1 MKRFLAIVL
10 RIGLFLILFSGI
22 FYLVD
27 QTLQFKYDDGIT
39 PMEDFYSYPQGSID
53 VLLLGSSHM
62 GVNVDTT
69 ILYNDY
75 GIASYK
81 LWGSTQPI
89 WNSYYNLVEAL
100 KTQHPKVVVL
110 EALGLSHTTEYYDY
124 ANAVKNTMG
133 LRWSRNK
140 ADAILASYE
149 PDQLLTA
156 FFPLSQYH
164 SRYGELEDSDF
175 SHYFWNTGISGHNTQ
190 NWDAVCAMDD
200 PSDTT
205 DRLPLGDKQ
214 LKYLKKIIYL
224 CSKNNIPLLVLTT
237 PYTAP
242 DEERARLNTA
252 NDYLSAEGIDQL
264 DCLTNY
270 AKYGFDFSTDFGDT
284 AGHLNSTGCA
294 RLSAILGEYLQENY
308 DLPVRSG
315 EPLFSSN
322 QPSDAAYVLTETF
335 SGNGQTDFVDTNQT
349 LYSGDRSWTIYTRF
363 STHCDSDEKVVFSCF
378 DESEPYHGLLV
389 RLTDEN
395 QLDVVVGDN
404 YPLKI
409 DFPSLPKKDEVTLAV
424 VKSGSQYTIYLEGE
438 KAASADSSCDTYRG
452 TLLLGAERMANNTLG
467 RLSSVTIDKFE
478 LYYTAKSESEAKA
491 WTKENRY
498 IPPRDEQ
505 LAALQAEY
513 NGIESYTLPKRF
525 TGDGESCIDTGVQLY
540 ADPNASWTLT
550 ADIAIDDQ
558 DGTYLSCFNEEEDAY
573 SGLLIRKSQNTLSVQ
588 IGSGVYLSTLVYPG
602 KQNILTIQKNGSTYT
617 VTLGDELLGTAEYTC
632 APYYGTLLIDAERG
646 YDLEPF
652 RYSTFTVN
660 ELTISN

>member
-10 RIGLFLILFSGI
+10 RIGLFLTLFCGI

-39 PMEDFYSYPQGSID
+39 PMEDFYSYPDGSID

-140 ADAILASYE
+140 VDAILASYE
-149 PDQLLTA
+149 PDQLLNA

-164 SRYGELEDSDF
+164 SRYGELEDGDF
-175 SHYFWNTGISGHNTQ
+175 SHYFWNAGISGHNTQ

-200 PSDTT
+200 PSDT
-205 DRLPLGDKQ
+205 DKRLPLGDKQ

-224 CSKNNIPLLVLTT
+224 CNKNNIPLLVLTT

-242 DEERARLNTA
+242 DEEKSRLNTA
-252 NDYLSAEGIDQL
+252 NDYLSEEGIDQL

-270 AKYGFDFSTDFGDT
+270 AEYGFDFSSDFGDT

-294 RLSAILGEYLQENY
+294 KLSAILGEYLQENY

-322 QPSDAAYVLTETF
+322 QPCDAAYVLTEVFT
-335 SGNGQTDFVDTNQT
+335 GNGQTDFIDTNHT
-349 LYSGDRSWTIYTRF
+349 LYSSDRNWTIYTRF

-395 QLDVVVGDN
+395 RLDIVVGNN
-404 YPLKI
+404 YPLKVEL
-409 DFPSLPKKDEVTLAV
+409 PSLPKKDEITLAI
-424 VKSGSQYTIYLEGE
+424 VKNGSQYTIYLEGE
-438 KAASADSSCDTYRG
+438 KVASAESSCNTYRG

-513 NGIESYTLPKRF
+513 NGVTSYTLPKRF

-573 SGLLIRKSQNTLSVQ
+573 SGLLVRKSQNTLSVQ
-588 IGSGVYLSTLVYPG
+588 VGSGVYLSTLVYPG
-602 KQNILTIQKNGSTYT
+602 KQNLLTIQKNGSTYT

-660 ELTISN
+660 ELTINN